1 VNDMP
6 SQWILLIALFAI
18 ALLIL
23 RAKPTA
29 KGQAIRRLVLVVGV
43 LGGIVLVLVPN
54 LLFGTATL
62 LGIKEGSDLLLYLF
76 IVAMMF
82 YVVHQYRRL
91 MWFDKMT
98 TDLAREIALLRRELD
113 EVDKKASKKR

>member
-1 VNDMP
+1 MP
-6 SQWILLIALFAI
+6 SQWVLLIALLGI
-18 ALLIL
+18 ALYLL

-29 KGQAIRRLVLVVGV
+29 KSQAIRRLVLILALAGGV
-43 LGGIVLVLVPN
+43 VLVLVPD
-54 LLFGTATL
+54 LLFNTAGL

-91 MWFDKMT
+91 LWFDKMT
-98 TDLAREIALLRRELD
+98 TDLAREIALLRHEVRES
-113 EVDKKASKKR
+113 KASKGQKGR

>member
-1 VNDMP
+1 ML
-6 SQWILLIALFAI
+6 SQWVLLAALIGIAFYL
-18 ALLIL
+18 L

-29 KGQAIRRLVLVVGV
+29 KSQAIRRLVLIVALV
-43 LGGIVLVLVPN
+43 GGIVLVLVPD
-54 LLFGTATL
+54 LLFTTASL

-91 MWFDKMT
+91 LWFDKMN
-98 TDLAREIALLRRELD
+98 TDLAREIALLRHELD
-113 EVDKKASKKR
+113 ETKKTLNKKR

>member
-18 ALLIL
+18 ALYIL

-43 LGGIVLVLVPN
+43 LGGIVLVLVPD

>member
-1 VNDMP
+1 ML
-6 SQWILLIALFAI
+6 SQWVLLIALLGI
-18 ALLIL
+18 AFYLL
-23 RAKPTA
+23 RSKPTA
-29 KGQAIRRLVLVVGV
+29 KSQAIRRLFLGLALV
-43 LGGIVLVLVPN
+43 GGIILVLVPD

-91 MWFDKMT
+91 LWFDKMT
-98 TDLAREIALLRRELD
+98 TDLAREIALLRHELRETEERL
-113 EVDKKASKKR
+113 KKKR

>member
-1 VNDMP
+1 MNDMP

-18 ALLIL
+18 ALNIL

-43 LGGIVLVLVPN
+43 LGGIVLVLVPD

>member
-1 VNDMP
+1 MP
-6 SQWILLIALFAI
+6 SQWVLLIALLGI
-18 ALLIL
+18 AFYLL

-29 KGQAIRRLVLVVGV
+29 KSQAIRRLVLILALAGGV
-43 LGGIVLVLVPN
+43 VLVLVPD
-54 LLFGTATL
+54 LLFNTAGL

-91 MWFDKMT
+91 LWFDKMT
-98 TDLAREIALLRRELD
+98 TDLAREIALLRH
-113 EVDKKASKKR
+113 EVHESKGSKGQKGR